1 MAVSTRVSGR
11 ETVKVSSAGALSI
24 PRPMLESVAVE
35 PGTEFTIEADGC
47 GLRLMPVVPFPT
59 KTVDEVGGCLHRP
72 GRKAK
77 TDDEMTAAVRA
88 RAKVNDKAT
97 RRGK

>member
-1 MAVSTRVSGR
+1 MATSIRVFEKG
-11 ETVKVSSAGALSI
+11 TVKVSSAGALSI
-24 PRPMLESVAVE
+24 PRSMLESVDVE
-35 PGTEFTIEADGC
+35 PGTEFTIEADGY
-47 GLRLMPVVPFPT
+47 GLRLAPVVSFPP

-77 TDDEMTAAVRA
+77 TDDELNAAVRA
-88 RAKVNDKAT
+88 RAKANDKAT